1 MGVIRQMAGG
11 DSRENRPGCP
21 RSDFLER
28 GGYSGIPFFRPRAR
42 AIGVPRLNRSLQI
55 FARSKTMWTLTPC
68 GRKERAHKVWKS
80 RTEREIPTAP
90 TSILFLSWR
99 EKNEDHNHSSQ
110 LSTESDHPNT
120 EFLVEK
126 QLPSLTKW
134 PHGATFTK

>member
-68 GRKERAHKVWKS
+68 GRKERARLEISH
-80 RTEREIPTAP
+80 RTRDPHSAHIDPL
-90 TSILFLSWR
+90 SFLE